1 MELEG
6 EVKEIIYKNELNSY
20 CIAVFEIAS
29 VKTNDDNSQHKL
41 DDEIT
46 IVGYLPFTN
55 VGDTLKLVGKIVE
68 HQEYG
73 EQFKVDTFEK
83 MMPQSLDAL
92 ERYLANGSI
101 KGIGP
106 ATAKKI
112 IDTFGE
118 DTVNIF
124 KFEPTKLAQIKG
136 ITKDKAIEISESFV
150 ENWEVWQ
157 IVGFLDKFGI
167 GPQSAET
174 IYKKLGINAID
185 EIQANPYILVDLVNK
200 VNFNQIDKMA
210 LDIGMEYNN
219 EKRIRSGIK
228 HALILSTYNG
238 HCAVI
243 YENLLKFVNELL
255 GVRTEE
261 IEDVLI
267 NMKVKKDLAIEE
279 REGEEWVYLYP
290 YYQAEKNIAE
300 KLVQLDKYKN
310 IKKIDRFQKELKLFE
325 EKSNIELS
333 EKQKE
338 AIEAINEHNVCIIT
352 GGPGTGKTTIIKTII
367 DLYKHNEMKP
377 VLCAPTGRAAKR
389 MTETTGAEAKTLH
402 RLLEIGSFVSN
413 ETQNVNTSLSV
424 APIDADIIIVDEM
437 SMVDLFLMNYLCKAI
452 YDGTKLVLVG
462 DIDQLPSVGPGNV
475 LKDIIESETITTIT
489 LNKIFRQAA
498 QSKIIMNSHRVNEGE
513 NFIQK
518 EDIEENE
525 EKYLEDFFYI
535 NENDKTKILYQVLSL
550 SGERLK
556 NYGDYDFLKN
566 IQIITPTKKGEL
578 GTKELNKLLQQTVNP
593 ENETKKEKKF
603 GDSIFREGDRIMQI
617 RNNYEIY
624 WEKHEPVFESGSGIF
639 NGEFGTIQKIDEE
652 EKNMQIKFDDEKV
665 AWYAFNELEQIEHAY
680 AITVHKA
687 QGSEFDV
694 VIMVIG
700 PSAPMLLTRN
710 LLYTGMTRAKKLL
723 IMIGNKNIIDFMIQ
737 NADNKKRNTGL
748 TFKLKTIINNAS

>member
-6 EVKEIIYKNELNSY
+6 EVIEIIYKNEINSY
-20 CIAVFEIAS
+20 CIAVLE
-29 VKTNDDNSQHKL
+29 TQDG
-41 DDEIT
+41 EMT
-46 IVGYLPFTN
+46 IVGYLPFINT
-55 VGDTLKLVGKIVE
+55 GDTLKVVGKMVE
-68 HQEYG
+68 HPEYG
-73 EQFKVDTFEK
+73 EQLKVDTFEK

-136 ITKDKAIEISESFV
+136 ITRDKAIEMADSFV

-167 GPQSAET
+167 GPQSAEVV
-174 IYKKLGINAID
+174 YKKLGANAID
-185 EIQANPYILVDLVNK
+185 EIESNPYILVDLVSK

-228 HALILSTYNG
+228 HALLLSTYNG
-238 HCAVI
+238 HCSVI
-243 YENLLKFVNELL
+243 YENLLKFVCDLL
-255 GVRTEE
+255 GVKNDD
-261 IEDVLI
+261 IENTLI
-267 NMKVKKDLAIEE
+267 NMKVKEEIFIEE
-279 REGEEWVYLYP
+279 RNGEEWVYLYS
-290 YYQAEKNIAE
+290 YYKAEKNIAE
-300 KLVQLDKYKN
+300 KLVTLDRYQN
-310 IKKIDRFQKELKLFE
+310 IKKILRFEKELKLFE

-338 AIEAINEHNVCIIT
+338 AIEAINDHNVCVIT

-367 DLYKHNEMKP
+367 ELYKHNEMKP

-389 MTETTGAEAKTLH
+389 MTEATGEEAKTLH
-402 RLLEIGSFVSN
+402 RLLEIGSFASN
-413 ETQNVNTSLSV
+413 ENQNANTNLSV
-424 APIDADIIIVDEM
+424 APIDADIVIVDEM
-437 SMVDLFLMNYLCKAI
+437 SMVDVFLMNYLCKAM
-452 YDGTKLVLVG
+452 YNGTKLVLVG
-462 DIDQLPSVGPGNV
+462 DTDQLPSVGPGNV
-475 LKDIIESETITTIT
+475 LKDIIESEALTTIT

-498 QSKIIMNSHRVNEGE
+498 QSKIIVNSHRVNEG
-513 NFIQK
+513 NSFIPK
-518 EDIEENE
+518 EEIEKAED
-525 EKYLEDFFYI
+525 KYLEDFFYI
-535 NENDKTKILYQVLSL
+535 NESDKSKILYQVISL

-556 NYGDYDFLKN
+556 KFGDYDFLKN

-593 ENETKKEKKF
+593 ESDFKKERKF

-617 RNNYEIY
+617 KNNYEIY
-624 WEKHEPVFESGSGIF
+624 WEKKEPIFESGSGVF
-639 NGEFGTIQKIDEE
+639 NGEFGTIQKINEQ
-652 EKNMQIKFDDEKV
+652 EKQIQIQFDDEKI
-665 AWYAFNELEQIEHAY
+665 AWYPFNELEQIEHAY

-723 IMIGNKNIIDFMIQ
+723 ITIGNKNIIDFMIQ

-748 TFKLKTIINNAS
+748 TFKLQQMAE